1 VQLVT
6 VAAFPDAIAAHLAVA
21 RLVAEGIRSS
31 TADEHIISADWFYTG
46 AVGGVKVLVHPE
58 DLDRA
63 REILRE
69 RRAPVADPDES
80 GRCPRCGSDAVGL
93 AIFTSRVAFLVL
105 AVLSI
110 PLPWSVEHGCRDCGH
125 RWRVRRGGTIAAPRA
140 APSAEG
146 SP

>member
-6 VAAFPDAIAAHLAVA
+6 VAAYPDAIAAHLAVA
-21 RLVAEGIRSS
+21 RLVGEGIQSS
-31 TADEHIISADWFYTG
+31 TADEHIVSADWFYTG
-46 AVGGVKVLVHPE
+46 AVGGVKVQVHPK

-69 RRAPVADPDES
+69 RRAPVADLDES
-80 GRCPRCGSDAVGL
+80 ARCPRCGSDAVGL
-93 AIFTSRVAFLVL
+93 ALFSSRVAFLVL

-110 PLPWSVEHGCRDCGH
+110 PLPWSVKHGCRDCGH
-125 RWRVRRGGTIAAPRA
+125 RWRARPGRTAAAPRA

-146 SP
+146 GP